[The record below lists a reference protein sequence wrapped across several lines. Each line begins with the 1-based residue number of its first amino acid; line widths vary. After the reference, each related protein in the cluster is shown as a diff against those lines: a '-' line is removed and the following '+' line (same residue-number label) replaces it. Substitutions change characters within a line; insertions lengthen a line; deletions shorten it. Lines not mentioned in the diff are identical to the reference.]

1 MYVFYVCMYF
11 MHVLNACMYVI
22 KACIYIYIYIYIYKC
37 IYMCVC
43 VCVCLYA
50 MYNYVPM
57 HACMFCARNVN
68 IDRSACV
75 WVLHGSSC
83 VATEIAGTYIHFKI
97 YTLQHDIP
105 FTFDFKIY
113 IFYTE
118 L

>member
-1 MYVFYVCMYF
+1 
-11 MHVLNACMYVI
+11 
-22 KACIYIYIYIYIYKC
+22 
-37 IYMCVC
+37 MCVC
-43 VCVCLYA
+43 VYVCMGVCSCVYVSA

-57 HACMFCARNVN
+57 YACMFCARNVN
-68 IDRSACV
+68 IDRTACV

-83 VATEIAGTYIHFKI
+83 VATEIAGTYSIQK

-113 IFYTE
+113 ISYTE